1 MVLSIKDNILLFKV
15 SNMSIKLQELSND
28 TTIVKHYIK
37 DLSFE
42 NLCDLNQ
49 DFKKDEV
56 KISDNIRVV
65 FQAYNDNNFS
75 VLFKYSCDCLF
86 VENEKRVFILEID
99 YFGLFKKNNMSN
111 YSNDDLAKAGCII
124 LYPILKPIIEYI
136 AQNGAPINIKL
147 TEPDLNLIKA

>member
-1 MVLSIKDNILLFKV
+1 MN
-15 SNMSIKLQELSND
+15 IKLQKLTSD

-42 NLCDLNQ
+42 NLCDLNNQ
-49 DFKKDEV
+49 DFKKDDI

-86 VENEKRVFILEID
+86 VEDEKRIFILEID

-111 YSNDDLAKAGCII
+111 YSNDDLAKAGCTI
-124 LYPILKPIIEYI
+124 LHPILKPIVEYI
-136 AQNGAPINIKL
+136 VQNGAPIKITL
-147 TEPDLNLIKA
+147 AEPDLNLIQA

>member
-1 MVLSIKDNILLFKV
+1 
-15 SNMSIKLQELSND
+15 MSINLQELSSD

-42 NLCDLNQ
+42 NLCDLNNQ
-49 DFKKDEV
+49 DFKIDEV
-56 KISDNIRVV
+56 KISDNISVV

-75 VLFKYSCDCLF
+75 VLVKYSCDCLF
-86 VENEKRVFILEID
+86 VENDKRVFILEID
-99 YFGLFKKNNMSN
+99 YFGLFKKNNISN

-136 AQNGAPINIKL
+136 AQNGAPINITL
-147 TEPDLNLIKA
+147 TEPDLNLVKA